1 MKKTLALS
9 AAIAVPAV
17 PSVFF
22 FFRTV
27 DAAREIDSLKAQ
39 IRIQERNLTFFK
51 GMSNQSFMLCPLT
64 TGQLETAA
72 RENGYAVAHGANS
85 MRVGSFEFE
94 TGSGD
99 CIAKVRQLAS

>member
-72 RENGYAVAHGANS
+72 RENGYAGRFV
-85 MRVGSFEFE
+85 RV
-94 TGSGD
+94 
-99 CIAKVRQLAS
+99 